1 MCFLAGAG
9 AGEVLMHASQQQK
22 NNNWLVLIAEGEKI
36 NLKSTALCG
45 YFGLFL
51 SSRASGVV
59 YHSDQ
64 NRSGVSAA
72 LLLQTERPHRERKM
86 I

>member
-1 MCFLAGAG
+1 
-9 AGEVLMHASQQQK
+9 MHASQQQNK
-22 NNNWLVLIAEGEKI
+22 NNCLVLIAEGEKI
-36 NLKSTALCG
+36 NLESTALCG

-72 LLLQTERPHRERKM
+72 LLPQTERPHRKRKM